1 MLKKKAGSSLDGAKF
16 KNCRVVHHS
25 GRPLAD
31 NLCLRSQNVQHQDCI
46 LLLPKRENPR
56 NSSLP
61 SYPCPNGPNKSTI
74 NRATKHLPKAPLT
87 KPSARVPQDATDFF
101 RDLRRIL
108 LTLIDSA
115 YLLQS
120 AEQLCGGRGEWN
132 DNDETVEEMESGPE
146 DEINAGSQGHEV
158 SFLHIYLL
166 TITIPIFY
174 IAITIPIFH
183 IAITI
188 PIFYIAIT
196 IPIFHIAITIPIFYI
211 VITIPI
217 FYIAITIPIFHIAI
231 TIPIFY
237 IVITIPIFYI
247 AITIPIFYIVITIPI
262 FYNYTYFLHSLD

>member
-174 IAITIPIFH
+174 TITIPIFH